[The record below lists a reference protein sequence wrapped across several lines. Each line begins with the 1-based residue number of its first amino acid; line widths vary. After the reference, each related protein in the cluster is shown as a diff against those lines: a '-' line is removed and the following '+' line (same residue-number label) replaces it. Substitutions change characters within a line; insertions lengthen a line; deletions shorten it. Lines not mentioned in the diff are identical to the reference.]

1 MAEHEKSATTAKR
14 EPLAERDEPVKIDMD
29 PEEAL
34 RALLQVDPD
43 SEPVAADDDTQ
54 APEPKQERPS

>member
-1 MAEHEKSATTAKR
+1 MTPDPKETERVSI
-14 EPLAERDEPVKIDMD
+14 PLD

-43 SEPVAADDDTQ
+43 APAADEAD
-54 APEPKQERPS
+54 AEAKREKAAKRSG